1 MKNLLVLEQL
11 RRIKRRKNKREKYDP
26 LGTEL
31 KTKRINKDI
40 TLEAAARKICSLSY
54 LSKLENNKIEPNFSI
69 LRELC
74 ERQNITED
82 DINKLYES
90 GVEIENA
97 LALMIK
103 GKVNEIEEYLN
114 TLNFENYRIDLIKMI
129 FHLAKK
135 DYDLA
140 LVDYEK
146 LICVCKTML
155 DDDFIVFSLL
165 CGFLD
170 MATYRFVEAINDVIN
185 LNYYKLSEHK
195 EMARNLILF
204 MSLSI
209 IGNIDSITY
218 YNKLERYFYNTLD
231 VELMNNV
238 RYFLG
243 IYYIKSNSLINFNNY
258 IKLISNKKHQ
268 ESLMLMQA
276 LVNKDYYTISNYK
289 ENDLLKEAK
298 LIYYYVTDRNRFKE
312 EVSKIDSRFYDFVLD
327 PLLLNY
333 LVLDNNDDKYQYI
346 NDVMVPSLVN
356 SKDKTLLD
364 FVLKELTT
372 ITTNRNIYKLFTY
385 LCENKF
391 FDIKVG
397 TFDEL

>member
-1 MKNLLVLEQL
+1 
-11 RRIKRRKNKREKYDP
+11 
-26 LGTEL
+26 
-31 KTKRINKDI
+31 
-40 TLEAAARKICSLSY
+40 
-54 LSKLENNKIEPNFSI
+54 
-69 LRELC
+69 
-74 ERQNITED
+74 
-82 DINKLYES
+82 
-90 GVEIENA
+90 
-97 LALMIK
+97 
-103 GKVNEIEEYLN
+103 
-114 TLNFENYRIDLIKMI
+114 
-129 FHLAKK
+129 
-135 DYDLA
+135 
-140 LVDYEK
+140 
-146 LICVCKTML
+146 ML